1 MKIGQLN
8 KKETLAVKEFCGKM
22 KILLKQNLVNIRLFG
37 SKARGDFRK
46 ESDIDI
52 LLVLKKKSWD
62 LIDKIYDVLIDVEI
76 EHNSQISLKIYSE
89 AEFNRIKDYETF
101 FYKNITKEGVS
112 L

>member
-52 LLVLKKKSWD
+52 LLILKKKSWD
-62 LIDKIYDVLIDVEI
+62 LIDKIYDVVIDVEI

>member
-8 KKETLAVKEFCGKM
+8 KKETLAVKEFCGKI
-22 KILLKQNLVNIRLFG
+22 KILLKKNLVNIRLFG

-52 LLVLKKKSWD
+52 LLILKKKSWD
-62 LIDKIYDVLIDVEI
+62 LIDKIYDVVIDVEI